1 MMKNLLL
8 IFFLTG
14 ICSLSFSQGTKGK
27 FQDKMKEAERLFN
40 QGKFDLT
47 KTALEEV
54 LSEKPE
60 FSPALRLL
68 GMLNLRTG
76 DASKAVESYNKLF
89 KQKSDLSRAAYYEA
103 AEANMKVYNYQKALE
118 FFVLYKHAQ
127 NRDYKLD
134 EETVHRNYE
143 RYVDQ
148 NISNCEFSLEM
159 KFSGSKDQPKLIK
172 GNVNSEFDE
181 YLPTLAADGD
191 LLLFTTDRNR
201 DENIMISK
209 LGNGNWGQAT
219 SLGNAINTRFNE
231 GMAKFTTCGRR
242 IYFSAC
248 VWENVKG
255 GCDIYMAEYDVKD
268 GVIDQVESSIGL
280 NSEFWDSQP
289 SISCNGDLMFF
300 SSTRPGGL
308 GGADIWMSTLMN
320 NGYWSEPVNLGP
332 TINSPLDEEAPYIA
346 PDGLTLYFASDGH
359 PGMGESDIFKTV
371 LKEDKKSWTIPEN
384 MGESVN
390 SPYREAGLVM
400 SPDHKMLYFSSAR
413 SGGKGGLDIYEND
426 LLPYQ
431 KPSIESVLLDGFVYD
446 EYSKE
451 PLVDASIRIRS
462 SNTTVGN
469 FKSDKDGRFF
479 ICVPTGATYSYI
491 VEKQGYE
498 NFIGAD
504 YFERTEN
511 EKVKK
516 VLVYLKKSS
525 SSTVEDKP
533 QIQREQPAAKTR
545 KNLSVYFESDKFDLS
560 EIQKEQIGKLVGQF
574 SDLSRVKIQITGFAD
589 DIGDKDYNVTLSEKR
604 AMEVKRYIL
613 ERGITEKNLSTEG
626 KGVIESNLAKHQ
638 KRRVEIIIL
647 D

>member
-1 MMKNLLL
+1 M
-8 IFFLTG
+8 
-14 ICSLSFSQGTKGK
+14 
-27 FQDKMKEAERLFN
+27 
-40 QGKFDLT
+40 
-47 KTALEEV
+47 
-54 LSEKPE
+54 
-60 FSPALRLL
+60 
-68 GMLNLRTG
+68 
-76 DASKAVESYNKLF
+76 
-89 KQKSDLSRAAYYEA
+89 
-103 AEANMKVYNYQKALE
+103 
-118 FFVLYKHAQ
+118 
-127 NRDYKLD
+127 
-134 EETVHRNYE
+134 
-143 RYVDQ
+143 
-148 NISNCEFSLEM
+148 
-159 KFSGSKDQPKLIK
+159 
-172 GNVNSEFDE
+172 
-181 YLPTLAADGD
+181 
-191 LLLFTTDRNR
+191 
-201 DENIMISK
+201 
-209 LGNGNWGQAT
+209 
-219 SLGNAINTRFNE
+219 
-231 GMAKFTTCGRR
+231 
-242 IYFSAC
+242 SA
-248 VWENVKG
+248 
-255 GCDIYMAEYDVKD
+255 
-268 GVIDQVESSIGL
+268 
-280 NSEFWDSQP
+280 
-289 SISCNGDLMFF
+289 
-300 SSTRPGGL
+300 
-308 GGADIWMSTLMN
+308 LMN

-359 PGMGESDIFKTV
+359 PGMGESDIFKSI
-371 LKEDKKSWTIPEN
+371 LKEDKKSWTIPQN

-451 PLVDASIRIRS
+451 PLLDASIRIRS

-525 SSTVEDKP
+525 SSSVEDKP

-574 SDLSRVKIQITGFAD
+574 SDLSLVKIQITGFAD

-613 ERGITEKNLSTEG
+613 ERGIIEKNLSTEG